1 MYHYYN
7 TIIYMPRGSESI
19 PIKYI
24 YHGGCNIKDTIR
36 IPIGPIAQSYVLWM
50 ESGVDADGAI

>member
-1 MYHYYN
+1 
-7 TIIYMPRGSESI
+7 MPRGSESI